1 MFSVL
6 CFPTLCVRRREILHL
21 LLVEYLSIFLNFIRQ
36 IEVYR
41 FLERLYTVAVIFLT
55 CTYTSYMCLSLQFSS
70 IGFLFTV
77 SSRSCIMVLSTPS
90 VAYTLMVTEPTIS
103 PRHLYV
109 SVQAESVW
117 YMSMYTDVHAHRIS
131 ILCSFILSF
140 LYKRVSFPVIVA
152 KRDNI

>member
-1 MFSVL
+1 
-6 CFPTLCVRRREILHL
+6 
-21 LLVEYLSIFLNFIRQ
+21 
-36 IEVYR
+36 
-41 FLERLYTVAVIFLT
+41 
-55 CTYTSYMCLSLQFSS
+55 
-70 IGFLFTV
+70 
-77 SSRSCIMVLSTPS
+77 MVLSTPS

-140 LYKRVSFPVIVA
+140 LYKRVSFPVIVLNGITFNSHYFTCSLCYFVLTNLRSYA
-152 KRDNI
+152 KAHVVSYLHFALDTSTSCIVIY